1 MCLAEASLPF
11 LPPDVFLFLSSFEHH
26 PRPHFVISFLDNGSG
41 YHVAFSAQ
49 LSPFWVSLAMIVKTY
64 FLNDFFIMKFFTPS
78 FTVISCDAVSEAQ
91 TSPRAFQILPDL
103 TPTCMVHGESELF
116 SFRLSQVLPCSLSV
130 PDSAHLRFLPFF
142 LQCLPHPRC
151 RTTFYP
157 SFKPRHCLTYSWSDR
172 VTHAPMNSSS
182 SE

>member
-91 TSPRAFQILPDL
+91 TSPWAFQILPDL
-103 TPTCMVHGESELF
+103 TPTCMAHGESELF
-116 SFRLSQVLPCSLSV
+116 FIQAKPGSSLCQTQPISV
-130 PDSAHLRFLPFF
+130 S
-142 LQCLPHPRC
+142 
-151 RTTFYP
+151 YP
-157 SFKPRHCLTYSWSDR
+157 SSCNAFPTLGAEQHSTPPSSPGTVSRTPGLTGLLM
-172 VTHAPMNSSS
+172 PL
-182 SE
+182 